1 MLHLCI
7 INKLH
12 LANSRSGGL
21 IIIAGVDE
29 AGRGCVL
36 GPLVICIAVAEKEDE
51 ARLKEIG
58 AKDSKLLNPSARS
71 RLFGKIKNICVDA
84 LVVKIDAEEL
94 NELMKKHSLNEIE
107 AMKIGNALN
116 TLKVTPDLIL
126 VDSPDTEADRFK
138 RRIRKYF
145 EADSEIITEH
155 KADFNYPIVS
165 AASIIAKVERDGVIE
180 LIKKE
185 LEYDFGS
192 GYTSDDRTINF
203 LKKNLHRK
211 DVQKYVRKRWDTVE
225 KIQQKKLTEFNFY
238 D

>member
-1 MLHLCI
+1 ML
-7 INKLH
+7 
-12 LANSRSGGL
+12 NSRILNKPSRINSKFGGF

-51 ARLKEIG
+51 AKLKRIG
-58 AKDSKLLNPSARS
+58 AKDSKLLSPSARS
-71 RLFGKIKNICVDA
+71 KLFGKIKDICIDT
-84 LVVKIDAEEL
+84 VVIKINADEL
-94 NELMKKHSLNEIE
+94 DELMKKHSLNEIE

-116 TLKVTPDLIL
+116 TVQNKLDTIF
-126 VDSPDTEADRFK
+126 VDSPDTEAGRFK

-145 EADSEIITEH
+145 GADSEIVSEH

-165 AASIIAKVERDGVIE
+165 AASIIAKVERDKVIE

-185 LEYDFGS
+185 LGHDFGS
-192 GYTSDDRTINF
+192 GYTSDERTINF

-211 DVQKYVRKRWDTVE
+211 DVQKYIRKRWDTIE
-225 KIQQKKLTEFNFY
+225 KMKQKKLTEFE
-238 D
+238 